1 MLSKQEQPEAEDGK
15 FIHGWLY
22 QSNGGWGISL
32 VIPLID
38 LHSMS
43 SFFDCFMGMQAHFYV
58 VVSVG

>member
-1 MLSKQEQPEAEDGK
+1 MGSSFMGGYTNQMEGGV
-15 FIHGWLY
+15 FHWLF
-22 QSNGGWGISL
+22 
-32 VIPLID
+32 IPLID